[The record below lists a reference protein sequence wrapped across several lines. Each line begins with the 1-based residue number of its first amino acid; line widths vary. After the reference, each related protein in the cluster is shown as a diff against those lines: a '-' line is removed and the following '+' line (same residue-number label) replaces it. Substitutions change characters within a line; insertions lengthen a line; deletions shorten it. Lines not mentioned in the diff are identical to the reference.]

1 MPLKMIAVLGWTAAV
16 VFAIGWFWQFVK
28 NQECV
33 EHLARSKA
41 RVDEL
46 SGGLRDANKE
56 RDDAFK
62 LAREREAQAKKF
74 GHEGVVRDV
83 LPVIDDFERALQP
96 AMASN
101 HRGLLHG
108 VRMVRKQLLDTL
120 KRHGV
125 EAFEAEGE
133 TFDPRRHEAVDQV
146 RSLKHK
152 TGVILSQSSPGYM
165 INGRLL
171 RAAKVTV
178 AVSPSDDLEGS
189 PETDDA

>member
-1 MPLKMIAVLGWTAAV
+1 MPLKMITVLGWTAAV

-28 NQECV
+28 NQECA
-33 EHLARSKA
+33 EHLART
-41 RVDEL
+41 RVRIDEL
-46 SGGLRDANKE
+46 TGGLRDANKE

-62 LAREREAQAKKF
+62 LARERETQAKKF

-83 LPVIDDFERALQP
+83 LPVIDDFERALDP
-96 AMASN
+96 AMASS

-120 KRHGV
+120 TRHGV
-125 EAFEAEGE
+125 ESFECEGQ

-152 TGVILSQSSPGYM
+152 TGTIISQKSPGYL

-171 RAAKVTV
+171 RAARVTV
-178 AVSPSDDLEGS
+178 AVSPADDLDETLEVGEG
-189 PETDDA
+189 